1 MTNEAL
7 QTILKKHEM
16 WLKNEAGGERAN
28 LQRADLQGTDL
39 HGAE

>member
-7 QTILKKHEM
+7 QTILKKHKM

-28 LQRADLQGTDL
+28 LQNANLQNADL
-39 HGAE
+39 